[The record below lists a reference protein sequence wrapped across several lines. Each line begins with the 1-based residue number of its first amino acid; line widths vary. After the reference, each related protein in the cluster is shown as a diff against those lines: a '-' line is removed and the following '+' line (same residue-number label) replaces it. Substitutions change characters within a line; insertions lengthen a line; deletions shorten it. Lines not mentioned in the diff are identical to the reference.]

1 MQAAATIALAPES
14 IDQLADV
21 LAQRLLAELRK
32 QGNGSPAP
40 WMDTRAA
47 AAYAGCSIASLH
59 KAMAAREVRFSQE
72 GPGGK
77 AWFRPEWIDEWRG
90 L

>member
-1 MQAAATIALAPES
+1 MPPTASIALDPES
-14 IDQLADV
+14 IDLLADL
-21 LAQRLLAELRK
+21 LAQRVLAELRK

-59 KAMAAREVRFSQE
+59 KAMAAREVRFSQ
-72 GPGGK
+72 
-77 AWFRPEWIDEWRG
+77 
-90 L
+90 